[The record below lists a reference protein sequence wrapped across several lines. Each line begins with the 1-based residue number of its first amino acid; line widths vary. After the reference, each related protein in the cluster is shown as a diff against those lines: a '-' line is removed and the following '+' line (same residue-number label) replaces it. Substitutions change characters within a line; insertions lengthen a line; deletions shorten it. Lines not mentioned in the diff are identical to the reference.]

1 MTNYQPSAALLR
13 TRIVARSARAH
24 DDYFE
29 TGAGTKPASKVYEKQ
44 ASARAADRVVQQ
56 ARRKRVTSEE
66 RSKEIQRRRK
76 WASGGNMP
84 PEIRACYSEAE
95 RAALAVIAD
104 RCRTKGFCDLCLDEI
119 ARVAGVGRTSVQN
132 AIRKAR
138 SKGFEHISVRERPQ
152 TFGKNLTNIIKIIS
166 KSWGSWI
173 IRAIGFKGLNTS
185 VSKVKTS
192 LFETAEKEKTAFE
205 RVYAASARNPSNRP
219 DQRQAQPGMNRT
231 GWWRASTAAHG

>member
-13 TRIVARSARAH
+13 TRIVSRSARAH

-56 ARRKRVTSEE
+56 ARRKRPTPDE
-66 RSKEIQRRRK
+66 RTKQIKRRRV
-76 WASGGNMP
+76 WSSAANTP
-84 PEIRACYSEAE
+84 PEIRECYSEAE

-104 RCRTKGFCDLCLDEI
+104 RCRQKGFCDLCLDAI
-119 ARVAGVGRTSVQN
+119 ADIAGVGRTSVQN

-152 TFGKNLTNIIKIIS
+152 VSGKNLPNIIKIIS
-166 KSWGSWI
+166 KVWFDWI
-173 IRAIGFKGLNTS
+173 KRAIGFKRLSTS

-192 LFETAEKEKTAFE
+192 LFETAETEKTAFE